1 MASVDLGTG
10 KETIEVLNQTVS
22 ASSLTVEGTTG
33 KLNNRILL
41 LSVLQLS
48 LTLSTLHY
56 ENMPIQTY
64 LPPKI

>member
-41 LSVLQLS
+41 LSVLQLR
-48 LTLSTLHY
+48 TLSALHY

-64 LPPKI
+64 